1 MIDCHT
7 IGPQLRNT
15 ASVLLQLAAG
25 ISLGGHVLAQVM
37 PISDSEIATAQAGIS
52 NPLTAPA
59 ADQARVQPDTG
70 DSKTIR
76 DYQEQIDQL
85 ESRFGAYHND
95 LSEVALGLG
104 LAHQQEGNHEEA
116 ILSINRALHINR
128 VNQGIYHVSKIP
140 LLEQLIVSYS
150 ATADWQAV
158 DDSYFTLM
166 QLYARNY
173 DNSDVELLPG
183 LAKLIR
189 WHLHA
194 FSGQLTEQPIKH
206 LLLVRELLFQSIGI
220 IKLNYG
226 ANDLRQLEPFA
237 ALVLTDYYQAAA
249 QLQNVEQTS
258 KVSINRFRE
267 KSGKAFAEEWTPFQ
281 NMFTQGKHHIEEMIH
296 ITQTNAATTPRTAI
310 DVLVMLADWHLIFKK
325 KMAADKIYK
334 QVWAQAMALDNHEQI
349 IKELFVY
356 PKSLPNIN
364 ISGRSF
370 SGVSDDSASEAK
382 QSVSQGNDNGS
393 QDVTGSTAGQGVI
406 VIEFDITTSGRPVDA
421 EVVEADPR
429 ANKNIIVKAKQQLR
443 ASRFRPRYENGIAVE
458 AQNTRIRYLFEPD
471 PEQSLAEASNG
482 E

>member
-52 NPLTAPA
+52 DPLTAPV

-95 LSEVALGLG
+95 LSEVVLGLG

-116 ILSINRALHINR
+116 IMSINRALHINR
-128 VNQGIYHVSKIP
+128 VNQGLYHVSKIP

-220 IKLNYG
+220 IKFNYG

-249 QLQNVEQTS
+249 QLQNLEQTS
-258 KVSINRFRE
+258 KVSINHFRE
-267 KSGKAFAEEWTPFQ
+267 ESGKAFAEEWTPYQ

-325 KMAADKIYK
+325 KMTADELYK
-334 QVWAQAMALDNHEQI
+334 QVWAQA
-349 IKELFVY
+349 
-356 PKSLPNIN
+356 SLPNIN
-364 ISGRSF
+364 ISGTSF
-370 SGVSDDSASEAK
+370 SGVGDDSASEAK

-429 ANKNIIVKAKQQLR
+429 ANKNIIIKAKRQLR